1 MPDTPECG
9 SIPLVQAATLKEL
22 NMPELRRAGKPTLHY
37 ALDDYTD
44 SWRHAPD
51 LGAREISQADAHQG
65 ESDP

>member
-1 MPDTPECG
+1 MSDTAECG
-9 SIPLVQAATLKEL
+9 SIPLVQTSTLKEL

-37 ALDDYTD
+37 EIDDYTG
-44 SWRHAPD
+44 SWRHAPY